1 MVDTKRH
8 LMILGANDLMGSI
21 QQVISWSELTIVS
34 LESFSNLL
42 VPYAFACRVL
52 PFFRKPHILFFLII
66 YSGERKVSEKFHRI
80 NRTTVMM
87 EYFRGKVANL
97 KPEIL

>member
-1 MVDTKRH
+1 MH
-8 LMILGANDLMGSI
+8 LLAGCYFF
-21 QQVISWSELTIVS
+21 SENHI
-34 LESFSNLL
+34 
-42 VPYAFACRVL
+42 
-52 PFFRKPHILFFLII
+52 FFFFLII